1 MKKESKPKVKITIK
15 GSTSNVNAGT
25 SIKQGSMVGSPK
37 FVKSKPASKSYSPA
51 PMSAK
56 AKAKAKAAGKESTKE
71 NIRKGNNRLGIDRT
85 LIGSVKPAKKAS
97 TSYSPKPFD
106 KRAAAVKRGEAS
118 RKELASKVAKT
129 AGKVAGKVAGRAK
142 TTAREARDVVTAAGT
157 LGARAFT
164 SANKKDPGN
173 PIKNLA
179 RQVKETG
186 KAAVTGKKGT
196 TSDRFGRAIPGRT
209 GWVDMSYGYE
219 KGKKRK

>member
-1 MKKESKPKVKITIK
+1 MAPKK
-15 GSTSNVNAGT
+15 
-25 SIKQGSMVGSPK
+25 
-37 FVKSKPASKSYSPA
+37 
-51 PMSAK
+51 
-56 AKAKAKAAGKESTKE
+56 
-71 NIRKGNNRLGIDRT
+71 
-85 LIGSVKPAKKAS
+85 
-97 TSYSPKPFD
+97 TSYSPKPMT
-106 KRAAAVKRGEAS
+106 AAAKKKAS
-118 RKELASKVAKT
+118 AAGKATGAKTKPKSTAVKVAGV